1 MDLIILTIFA
11 VFITIIGALP
21 LGLVNLSVLDT
32 SYREGTAPA
41 MSLSHGAAVI
51 EIAFGLA
58 ALTAGGLIAQF
69 IGSNRVFHYLVP
81 AVPAIAGVFFLLK
94 KGHKQSADSNSK
106 PCFLRGMVLNLISIQ
121 VLLYWLFATTYLH
134 AVLEIEYTFFSILL
148 FAVGIWLGKMGVLWL
163 YAAFSKKILDRIG
176 FVSRNINRIIGVVLL
191 LAAVV
196 QFVKG

>member
-1 MDLIILTIFA
+1 MDLIILTILA

-41 MSLSHGAAVI
+41 MNLSHGAAVI

-69 IGSNRVFHYLVP
+69 IGSNRIFHYLVP
-81 AVPAIAGVFFLLK
+81 AVPAAAGIFFLMK
-94 KGHKQSADSNSK
+94 KGHKQSADTGSK
-106 PCFLRGMVLNLISIQ
+106 PCFFRGMVLNLISIQ

-134 AVLEIEYTFFSILL
+134 AVLEIDYTVFSILF
-148 FAVGIWLGKMGVLWL
+148 FALGIWLGKMGVLWL
-163 YAAFSKKILDRIG
+163 YAAFSNKILGRIG

-196 QFVKG
+196 QLVKG